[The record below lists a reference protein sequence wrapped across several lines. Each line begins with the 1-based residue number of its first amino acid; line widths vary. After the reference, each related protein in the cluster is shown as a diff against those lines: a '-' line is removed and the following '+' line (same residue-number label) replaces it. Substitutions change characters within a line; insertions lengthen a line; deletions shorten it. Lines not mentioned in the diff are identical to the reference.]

1 MMKTVRLN
9 TPTLLTV
16 IRMILSLIFLMFVL
30 IPAGWSRAIALIFF
44 LIAASTD
51 KIDGYLA
58 RKNHETTDLGA
69 FLDPLADKMLV
80 NLALLA
86 LTYLNIVPVWVFA
99 IILVRDFAVD
109 GLRMTLAKKHKTLPA
124 FPIGK
129 LKTTTQ
135 IIAIA
140 ILLFNLLLNNGFVAV
155 IGNIFLYLS
164 LFLTVLSGAYYF
176 KSYSKYL
183 KSDSK

>member
-1 MMKTVRLN
+1 MTKPVRIN
-9 TPTLLTV
+9 TPTLLT
-16 IRMILSLIFLMFVL
+16 ILRMVLSLVFLMFVL
-30 IPAGWSRAIALIFF
+30 SPNIWARAIALVIF
-44 LIAASTD
+44 LVAASTD
-51 KIDGYLA
+51 KVDGYLA

-86 LTYLNIVPVWVFA
+86 LTYLEVVPVWVFA

-109 GLRMTLAKKHKTLPA
+109 GLRMAMAKKQKVLPA

-135 IIAIA
+135 IVAIV
-140 ILLFNLLLNNGFVAV
+140 ILLFSLLLDSDFIDVV
-155 IGNIFLYLS
+155 GNIFLYLS
-164 LFLTVLSGAYYF
+164 LILTVVSAVHYF
-176 KSYSKYL
+176 KSAKIFKLNSK
-183 KSDSK
+183 

>member
-1 MMKTVRLN
+1 MTKPVRIN
-9 TPTLLTV
+9 TPTLLTIV
-16 IRMILSLIFLMFVL
+16 RMVLSLVFLMFVL
-30 IPAGWSRAIALIFF
+30 SPNVWSRAIALVFF

-51 KIDGYLA
+51 KLDGYLA

-86 LTYLNIVPVWVFA
+86 LTYLEVVPVWVFA

-109 GLRMTLAKKHKTLPA
+109 GLRMTMAKKQKVLPA
-124 FPIGK
+124 FLIGK

-135 IIAIA
+135 IVAIV
-140 ILLFNLLLNNGFVAV
+140 ILLFSLLLDSDFIDVV
-155 IGNIFLYLS
+155 GNIFLYLS
-164 LFLTVLSGAYYF
+164 LILTVVSAAHYF
-176 KSYSKYL
+176 KSHSKYL
-183 KSDSK
+183 TK

>member
-1 MMKTVRLN
+1 MTKSIRIN
-9 TPTLLTV
+9 TPTLLTI
-16 IRMILSLIFLMFVL
+16 IRMVLSLVFLIFVL
-30 IPAGWSRAIALIFF
+30 SPNIWARAIALAIF

-58 RKNHETTDLGA
+58 RKNKETTDLGA

-80 NLALLA
+80 NLAFLA

-109 GLRMTLAKKHKTLPA
+109 GLRMSLAKKHKTLPA
-124 FPIGK
+124 LPIGK
-129 LKTTTQ
+129 LKTAAQ
-135 IIAIA
+135 IIAIS
-140 ILLFNLLLNNGFVAV
+140 ILLFNLLLENGFIAV

-164 LFLTVLSGAYYF
+164 LFLTVFSGIYYF
-176 KSYSKYL
+176 SKF
-183 KSDSK
+183 SKHFRINS